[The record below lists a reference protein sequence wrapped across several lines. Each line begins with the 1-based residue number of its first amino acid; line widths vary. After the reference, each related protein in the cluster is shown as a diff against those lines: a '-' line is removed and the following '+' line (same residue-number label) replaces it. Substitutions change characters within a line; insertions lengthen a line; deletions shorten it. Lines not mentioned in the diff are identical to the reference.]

1 MSSGT
6 PLYQNLDTTFVN
18 LWSLLRK
25 LTQQGFIGRV
35 HVELDDYSADVFL
48 DGSSTPVVREIDR
61 TANTDTVETGTLH
74 RVVLR
79 ARGAPGTINVFA
91 GADEATVEQ
100 SPATASMPE
109 TLAASSAKPTGFETA
124 TTNPRT
130 SEAAPPPTA
139 TREPETHFEIPPT
152 PPASSSGVVESV
164 YRSGSYQDW
173 PAILTVSG
181 ELIGAVERGVN
192 AAGGNFASIFD
203 AVRLELADDYDFLDP
218 FAQTLRYSAGVVSLR
233 TEPAVSV
240 FVSGLGEALR
250 RTINTVAI
258 GDRARRIR
266 ERIALEMLPV
276 VRKHAE
282 VLERSGWRAQLDR
295 IVGTTVM

>member
-35 HVELDDYSADVFL
+35 HVELEDYSADVFL

-61 TANTDTVETGTLH
+61 TANTETVETGTLH

-79 ARGAPGTINVFA
+79 ARGTPGTINVFA
-91 GADEATVEQ
+91 GADEAKVEQ
-100 SPATASMPE
+100 PSVASLQPE
-109 TLAASSAKPTGFETA
+109 TPAETSVEPTGFQTS
-124 TTNPRT
+124 TTDPDI
-130 SEAAPPPTA
+130 SEAAPPTA
-139 TREPETHFEIPPT
+139 TRKPETDFEIPPP
-152 PPASSSGVVESV
+152 PPASPSGVVEAV

-192 AAGGNFASIFD
+192 AAGGNFASIFE

-218 FAQTLRYSAGVVSLR
+218 FAQTLRYSAGVVWLR

-240 FVSGLGEALR
+240 FVSGLSETLR
-250 RTINTVAI
+250 RTVNTVAI
-258 GDRARRIR
+258 GERARRIR

-282 VLERSGWRAQLDR
+282 VIERSGWRAHLDR

>member
-1 MSSGT
+1 MSSGA
-6 PLYQNLDTTFVN
+6 PLYQNLDTAFVN

-35 HVELDDYSADVFL
+35 HLELEDYSADVFL
-48 DGSSTPVVREIDR
+48 DGSSTPVIREFDR
-61 TANTDTVETGTLH
+61 TANTETVETGTLH

-79 ARGAPGTINVFA
+79 ARGATGTINVFA
-91 GADEATVEQ
+91 GSDEAKVKQT
-100 SPATASMPE
+100 SAATSMPQ
-109 TLAASSAKPTGFETA
+109 TPAASSAEPTGFETS
-124 TTNPRT
+124 TTNRDI
-130 SEAAPPPTA
+130 SEAAPSPTA
-139 TREPETHFEIPPT
+139 TREPETAFEIPP
-152 PPASSSGVVESV
+152 PPASPSGVVESV

-192 AAGGNFASIFD
+192 AAGGNFASIFE

-240 FVSGLGEALR
+240 FVSGLSETLR

-266 ERIALEMLPV
+266 ERVALEMLPV

-282 VLERSGWRAQLDR
+282 VLERSGWRAHLDR

>member
-48 DGSSTPVVREIDR
+48 DGSSTPIVREIDR
-61 TANTDTVETGTLH
+61 TANTETVETGTLH

-79 ARGAPGTINVFA
+79 ARGTPGTINVFA
-91 GADEATVEQ
+91 GSDEAKVGQ
-100 SPATASMPE
+100 SPA
-109 TLAASSAKPTGFETA
+109 AASKTETPAESSVEPTGFETS
-124 TTNPRT
+124 TTDPDI
-130 SEAAPPPTA
+130 SEAAPPTA
-139 TREPETHFEIPPT
+139 TPEPETDFEIPLP
-152 PPASSSGVVESV
+152 PPASPSGVIEGV

-240 FVSGLGEALR
+240 FVSGLSETLR
-250 RTINTVAI
+250 RTVNTVAI

-266 ERIALEMLPV
+266 ERVALEMLPV

-282 VLERSGWRAQLDR
+282 VLERSGWRAHLDR

>member
-61 TANTDTVETGTLH
+61 TANTETLETGTLH

-79 ARGAPGTINVFA
+79 ARGTPGTINVFA
-91 GADEATVEQ
+91 GSDEATVEQ
-100 SPATASMPE
+100 STASASRPE
-109 TLAASSAKPTGFETA
+109 TPTSSSAEPTGSETA
-124 TTNPRT
+124 TTNHDI
-130 SEAAPPPTA
+130 SEAAPPPAA
-139 TREPETHFEIPPT
+139 TREPETDFEIPP
-152 PPASSSGVVESV
+152 PPPTSPSGITESV
-164 YRSGSYQDW
+164 YRTGSYQDW

-233 TEPAVSV
+233 TEPAVTV

-282 VLERSGWRAQLDR
+282 VLERSGWRAHLDS